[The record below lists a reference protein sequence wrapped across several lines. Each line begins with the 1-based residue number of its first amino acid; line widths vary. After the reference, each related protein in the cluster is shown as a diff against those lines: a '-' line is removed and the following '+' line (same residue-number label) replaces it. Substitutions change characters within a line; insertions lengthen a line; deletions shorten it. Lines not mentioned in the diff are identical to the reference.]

1 LHKHDSCD
9 KINGVKE
16 KGEFLPMT
24 GIQLVLTIILM
35 LVAAVLIISVL
46 LQKGDEDGLS
56 ALGAK
61 SGDSYFGKNKD
72 KSMQGRLA
80 TLTKVSAI
88 VFIVL
93 TFAMRFV

>member
-1 LHKHDSCD
+1 
-9 KINGVKE
+9 
-16 KGEFLPMT
+16 MT

-56 ALGAK
+56 ALGTK

-80 TLTKVSAI
+80 TLTKASAI